1 MLVNK
6 SQKKLHEDNK
16 INSNNS
22 TIKGENF
29 MKIGQNGMKINGFI

>member
-6 SQKKLHEDNK
+6 RSKKLLENIK

-29 MKIGQNGMKINGFI
+29 MKIG